1 MLTEAGEADMGD
13 QARHVTDIIEEDA
26 LKMLHSAAEA
36 AFHKDDGRLMKFVQ
50 VRVCTSVVMFGSENT
65 RGHGTEYVTINTL
78 TYP

>member
-1 MLTEAGEADMGD
+1 MGD
-13 QARHVTDIIEEDA
+13 QARHVTDIIEEEA

-50 VRVCTSVVMFGSENT
+50 VRVCTSAVMFDGWVMNT
-65 RGHGTEYVTINTL
+65 RGDGTEYITIATL